1 MTSSKEGVDT
11 YISLILL
18 PDKSK
23 ATKRKTAVKKKD
35 LNPEFN
41 ERCEEPVCVCV
52 HKCEIEHYKDSS
64 FFGSVYEF
72 IFHKYSLINVIHHY
86 YSIHT

>member
-1 MTSSKEGVDT
+1 MTSSKEASDT
-11 YISLILL
+11 YVSLILL

-41 ERCEEPVCVCV
+41 ERCES
-52 HKCEIEHYKDSS
+52 KC
-64 FFGSVYEF
+64 
-72 IFHKYSLINVIHHY
+72 INVTWSTIRTVH
-86 YSIHT
+86 SLPIFMNL